1 MTVNDRSRLDLHRRL
16 EAVLGTEEAATL
28 MAHLPPVT
36 WQDVATKDDLRVLTA
51 ELRVAI
57 AELRTEL
64 RAEIGE
70 LRAEVRDEIA
80 ELRAE
85 LRAEIGGL
93 RTETG
98 TEIAGL
104 RAEMERGF
112 TRQTKWMAGL
122 MSGWAAVTLA
132 AVGLF
137 V

>member
-1 MTVNDRSRLDLHRRL
+1 MDLHRRL
-16 EAVLGTEEAATL
+16 EAVLGAEEAATL

-36 WQDVATKDDLRVLTA
+36 WQDVATKDDLRVLGA
-51 ELRVAI
+51 ELRVEM

-70 LRAEVRDEIA
+70 LRTEVRAEIA
-80 ELRAE
+80 ELRT
-85 LRAEIGGL
+85 EIGGL

-98 TEIAGL
+98 TEIGGLRTEMRTEIAGL

-132 AVGLF
+132 AIGLF

>member
-16 EAVLGTEEAATL
+16 EAVLGPEEAATL

-36 WQDVATKDDLRVLTA
+36 WQDVATKDDVRVLA
-51 ELRVAI
+51 A
-57 AELRTEL
+57 EL
-64 RAEIGE
+64 RAEM
-70 LRAEVRDEIA
+70 A

-85 LRAEIGGL
+85 LRDEIG
-93 RTETG
+93 E
-98 TEIAGL
+98 L

-132 AVGLF
+132 AIGLF